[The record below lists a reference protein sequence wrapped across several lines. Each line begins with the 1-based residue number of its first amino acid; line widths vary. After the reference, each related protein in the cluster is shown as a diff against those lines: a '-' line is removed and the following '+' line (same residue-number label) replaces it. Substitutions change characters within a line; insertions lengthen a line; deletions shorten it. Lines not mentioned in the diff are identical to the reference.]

1 MKWKGDIAPWR
12 EVHSFGGWC
21 VGRTP
26 GRHRHRVDVF
36 NPNATL
42 QANGN
47 AFESWGIDG
56 FSKLDIDGFSFV
68 AYGYYG
74 AGLGTTGLFFDAFDL
89 LGNPRT
95 TWGGYGQASYTW
107 DKFTFGG
114 SYGISAMDPTAFDSP
129 RALPTSC

>member
-1 MKWKGDIAPWR
+1 MKWKGDIAPGAKLTLSADGVW
-12 EVHSFGGWC
+12 EEHQDDFATGSN
-21 VGRTP
+21 
-26 GRHRHRVDVF
+26 VF
-36 NPNATL
+36 NPNGTL

-89 LGNPRT
+89 LGEPPHDLGRL
-95 TWGGYGQASYTW
+95 WPGLLHVG
-107 DKFTFGG
+107 
-114 SYGISAMDPTAFDSP
+114 
-129 RALPTSC
+129 